1 MTIRRAIRPLG
12 GGEICPYEEN
22 QVLFESSTPGN
33 YNLEVKYTSDC
44 EIEICGAGGGY
55 YRTSGLKPSR
65 YHGGSAAAFKG
76 RFKLIKNNY
85 SIKVG
90 AGGSTN
96 TDGEDSSI
104 SNVILAGGGKR
115 GSTTEVGILTTI
127 EMPLVTELSANGV
140 ARESKS
146 ILGNGCGAGSTSY
159 GGTGTNGYVK
169 IVYKG

>member
-1 MTIRRAIRPLG
+1 MGFRTGLHPLG
-12 GGEICPYEEN
+12 GGIKAPYEKET
-22 QVLFESSTPGN
+22 VLFESSSPGI
-33 YNLEVKYTSDC
+33 YSLEIKTGVY
-44 EIEICGAGGGY
+44 EIWICGAGGGY
-55 YRTSGLKPSR
+55 YRTSGLKPSK